1 MPGPHTYG
9 RIPFFFALQGE
20 VLAPPRGVEDAAP
33 LQTTASTFTSKGTTH
48 AIT

>member
-9 RIPFFFALQGE
+9 RIPFFFPLQGG
-20 VLAPPRGVEDAAP
+20 VLTPTRGVENASPYKQPPPP
-33 LQTTASTFTSKGTTH
+33 LPAKEPTH

>member
-9 RIPFFFALQGE
+9 RIPFFFPLQGG
-20 VLAPPRGVEDAAP
+20 VLTPTRGVEDAAP
-33 LQTTASTFTSKGTTH
+33 LQTTASTFTSKGITH

>member
-20 VLAPPRGVEDAAP
+20 VMAPPRGVENAAP
-33 LQTTASTFTSKGTTH
+33 YKQPPPPLPAKEPTH